1 MNAIRPLDGRIFA
14 YEPIVKAVTG
24 RQLALPNHYQISTK
38 RIAGCL
44 LVMTLTFRYTT
55 FQRAISRIG
64 ASDNSLARI
73 WISASGCERERSL
86 ASNVMDCT
94 SQGFSTTYAIDV
106 HWLHPKASA
115 LRMPSLYIGY
125 VPRLQHYVSLQ
136 LYLGYMIVTIPRL
149 QNYVCHPVHWLHPK
163 ASAVRISSSSNERK
177 ESWARTVLTLAW
189 QSKTWHDFYSQI
201 FPSNCK
207 GWTAIFCLAK
217 DEWYWPSVLN
227 NNTQALTLGVNY
239 DDSGQHITDLD
250 YADDIVIVA
259 DLLDTLKD
267 ALYIFNEQSQ
277 KLGYMSTGP
286 RPSFSPSTHGYPHP
300 HQHSSEHNLSQRPT
314 TSHTLQVVEIRK

>member
-136 LYLGYMIVTIPRL
+136 PVPWLHDSYHPKAPELRMPSLYIGYIPRL
-149 QNYVCHPVHWLHPK
+149 QQYVFPLPLM
-163 ASAVRISSSSNERK
+163 RERK
-177 ESWARTVLTLAW
+177 A
-189 QSKTWHDFYSQI
+189 
-201 FPSNCK
+201 
-207 GWTAIFCLAK
+207 
-217 DEWYWPSVLN
+217 
-227 NNTQALTLGVNY
+227 
-239 DDSGQHITDLD
+239 
-250 YADDIVIVA
+250 
-259 DLLDTLKD
+259 
-267 ALYIFNEQSQ
+267 EQE
-277 KLGYMSTGP
+277 L
-286 RPSFSPSTHGYPHP
+286 F
-300 HQHSSEHNLSQRPT
+300 
-314 TSHTLQVVEIRK
+314 